1 MQPKPD
7 CNCFIKERNII
18 MVIFL
23 FKVIKVLV
31 RNTKI
36 NDMKRLFLFIS
47 LLISG
52 ASGFSQYAQTKMQ
65 LSVKEH
71 DFGTFKEEAGRQTF
85 DFIVT
90 NTGTDPLVIQNV
102 VASCG
107 CTTPEWTKQPI
118 PAGGTGKVT
127 AIYDPKDRPG
137 PFNKTLTVY
146 SNSKPETVVLVIKGE
161 VTPREKT
168 VEELFTFAV
177 GPVRFESNH
186 LAFTNVK
193 KTEKKIRIMQ
203 LINTSTAP
211 VKVEFDGLPAHL
223 SVKANPE
230 TLKPG
235 QKGLVEG
242 SYDATKN
249 GGWGNVSDMVKIKID
264 GVAQENVFY
273 YVSANLVE
281 DFSSLSKEELA
292 NAPVFKVASTTFDLG
307 KIKGSTQN
315 EVEFKFTN
323 EGKRDLVIRYIRAAC
338 GCTAVQQ
345 GNQGVGIKPG
355 ESSAIKAVFNSGSYK
370 GAVTKAIYVYTN
382 DPKNS
387 EVVLMLN
394 ADVEQP
400 PAAK

>member
-1 MQPKPD
+1 LLILKTLKYH
-7 CNCFIKERNII
+7 I
-18 MVIFL
+18 
-23 FKVIKVLV
+23 
-31 RNTKI
+31 
-36 NDMKRLFLFIS
+36 DMKRLFFIIS
-47 LLISG
+47 LLIFAIS
-52 ASGFSQYAQTKMQ
+52 ARSQVATTKMQ
-65 LSVKEH
+65 LAATEH

-90 NTGTDPLVIQNV
+90 NTGTEPLVIQNV

-118 PAGGTGKVT
+118 PAGAKGKVT

-137 PFNKTLTVY
+137 QFNKTLSVY
-146 SNSKPETVVLVIKGE
+146 TNTKPEVSVLVIKGE
-161 VTPREKT
+161 VIPHEKT

-177 GPVRFESNH
+177 GAVRFESNH
-186 LAFTNVK
+186 MAFTNVK
-193 KTEKKIRIMQ
+193 KNEKKMRVMQ
-203 LINTSTAP
+203 LINTSATP
-211 VKVEFDGLPAHL
+211 IKVEFDALPPHL
-223 SVKANPE
+223 TLKCNPE

-235 QKGLVEG
+235 QKGMVEG
-242 SYDATKN
+242 TYDATKN
-249 GGWGNVSDMVKIKID
+249 GGWGNVSDMIKIKLN
-264 GVAQENVFY
+264 GVVQENLYY

-281 DFSSLSKEELA
+281 DFSSLTKQELE
-292 NAPVFKVASTTFDLG
+292 NAPVFKVESTTVDLG

-315 EVEFKFTN
+315 EVEFKFKN
-323 EGKRDLVIRYIRAAC
+323 EGKSDLMIRFIRSTC

-355 ESSAIKAVFNSGSYK
+355 ESSSIKAVFNSGSYSGK
-370 GAVTKAIYVYTN
+370 VTKAIYVYTS

-400 PAAK
+400 PVVK

>member
-1 MQPKPD
+1 
-7 CNCFIKERNII
+7 
-18 MVIFL
+18 
-23 FKVIKVLV
+23 
-31 RNTKI
+31 
-36 NDMKRLFLFIS
+36 MKRFLLFFTIA
-47 LLISG
+47 IFG
-52 ASGFSQYAQTKMQ
+52 VTVNAQIAQTKLQ
-65 LSVKEH
+65 LSATEH

-90 NTGTDPLVIQNV
+90 NTGTEPLVIQNV

-118 PAGGTGKVT
+118 PAGGKGKVT
-127 AIYDPKDRPG
+127 AIYDPANRPG
-137 PFNKTLTVY
+137 PFSKTLSVY
-146 SNSKPETVVLVIKGE
+146 TNTKPEVVVLIIKGE
-161 VTPREKT
+161 VTAHEKT
-168 VEELFTFAV
+168 VEELFSFPV
-177 GPVRFESNH
+177 GAIRFESNH

-203 LINTSTAP
+203 LINTSSAP
-211 VKVEFDGLPAHL
+211 VKVEFDGLPVHL
-223 SVKANPE
+223 TLKANPE

-235 QKGLVEG
+235 QKGMVEG

-249 GGWGNVSDMVKIKID
+249 PGWGNVNDMVKIKLD
-264 GVAQENVFY
+264 GIVQENIYF

-281 DFSSLSKEELA
+281 DFSSLSKEDML
-292 NAPVFKVASTTFDLG
+292 NAPVFKVASTTVELG

-323 EGKRDLVIRYIRAAC
+323 DGKSDLVIRHIRSTC

-345 GNQGVGIKPG
+345 GNQNVGIKPG
-355 ESSAIKAVFNSGSYK
+355 ESSSIKAVFNSGSYVGK
-370 GAVTKAIYVYTN
+370 VTKAIYVYTN

-394 ADVEQP
+394 ADVEQT
-400 PAAK
+400 AQVK